1 MSAPDD
7 LPSELLPDFIIGGAM
22 KCATSSLH
30 HLLRQHE
37 DVHLPDG
44 ETHFFCVDDPV
55 QHSDFFFPARASS
68 ARAPDYKR
76 DFRRNVDWY
85 RSFFESAAPAQQ
97 IGDYSSTY
105 LPAPDA
111 PERIHALRPDA
122 KLIFMLRDPVART
135 YSHYWHRVKTG
146 RAVHSFEHELQHGPS
161 TLLLRSFYKPQLKRY
176 LRYFAQDQIKVILFE
191 EFVADT
197 QTAVDE
203 VCSFL
208 GLSSTVDVAEAD
220 AHQNRSPV
228 PRWPG
233 LQRTFNYWTTG
244 IEGRGDRSLPYAQ
257 KPQSSYVLQGL
268 VHHLRQLNLTT
279 RRETP
284 PMQDDIRGCL
294 GQIFARK
301 NQGLGDLIDAE
312 PADHWHCLR
321 EPAEGFPDA
330 PTS

>member
-1 MSAPDD
+1 MSAPDA
-7 LPSELLPDFIIGGAM
+7 PSSESLPDFIIGGAM

-37 DVHLPDG
+37 QIHLPDG
-44 ETHFFCVDDPV
+44 ETHFFCLDDPV
-55 QHSDFFFPARASS
+55 EHSDFFFPARSASE
-68 ARAPDYKR
+68 RAPDYER
-76 DFRRNVDWY
+76 DFRTNLDWY
-85 RSFFESAAPAQQ
+85 QTFFESAPPSHH

-111 PERIHALRPDA
+111 PERIHTLVPDA
-122 KLIFMLRDPVART
+122 KLIFMLRNPVDRT

-161 TLLLRSFYKPQLKRY
+161 TLLLRGFYKSQLNRY
-176 LRYFAQDQIKVILFE
+176 LRWFAPDQMKVILFE
-191 EFVADT
+191 RFVTDT
-197 QTAVDE
+197 QNVVDD

-208 GLSSTVDVAEAD
+208 GLSSSVDVTEAD

-233 LQRTFNYWTTG
+233 LQRVLNYWTTG
-244 IEGRGDRSLPYAQ
+244 VEGRGDRALPYAQ
-257 KPQSSYVLQGL
+257 KPQSSYVVQGL

-279 RRETP
+279 RRGTP
-284 PMQDDIRGCL
+284 PMRNATRKCL
-294 GQIFARK
+294 AQIFGRK
-301 NQGLGDLIDAE
+301 NRGLGDLVDPDPAE
-312 PADHWHCLR
+312 HWPCLR
-321 EPAEGFPDA
+321 EPSEFVPDA

>member
-1 MSAPDD
+1 
-7 LPSELLPDFIIGGAM
+7 M

-37 DVHLPDG
+37 QVHLPDG

-55 QHSDFFFPARASS
+55 QHSDFFFPARAASE
-68 ARAPDYKR
+68 RAPDYER
-76 DFRRNVDWY
+76 DFAHNLEWY
-85 RSFFESAAPAQQ
+85 RAFFDSAAPDQQ
-97 IGDYSSTY
+97 IGDYSTTY

-111 PERIHALRPDA
+111 PERISTLLPDA

-161 TLLLRSFYKPQLKRY
+161 TLLLRGFYKPQLKRY
-176 LRYFAQDQIKVILFE
+176 LRHFSRDQMKVVLFE

-197 QTAVDE
+197 QTVVDE
-203 VCSFL
+203 VCAFL
-208 GLSSTVDVAEAD
+208 GLTSTVNVAEAN

-233 LQRTFNYWTTG
+233 LQRVLNYWATG
-244 IEGRGDRSLPYAQ
+244 VEGRGDRSLPYAQ
-257 KPQSSYVLQGL
+257 KPQSPYVLQGL
-268 VHHLRQLNLTT
+268 VYHLRQLNLTT

-284 PMQDDIRGCL
+284 PMRDATRKCL
-294 GQIFARK
+294 AQIFARK
-301 NQGLGDLIDAE
+301 NRGLGDLLDVD
-312 PADHWHCLR
+312 PAKHWPCLR
-321 EPAEGFPDA
+321 EAAKPLSDA